1 MSVSLLTRLQLAG
14 GGSHV
19 TGGDWIDPKLRHLT
33 GSHLEVTVET
43 LKLAYNVRF
52 TSHKLHLEGGSGHL
66 TGNDVT

>member
-1 MSVSLLTRLQLAG
+1 M
-14 GGSHV
+14 